1 VLAVVGQEAL
11 VEQRQRVTLPVVLVS
26 LIITEMAL
34 REPQWVL
41 ITLEEAV
48 AVAAIT
54 PQEEQQLMV
63 VALLEY
69 KAEQWMELL
78 MVQPVLPFL
87 EAVAVAARI
96 LALEPQIRV
105 VLVAMVVRV

>member
-1 VLAVVGQEAL
+1 VAAITPQEEQQLMVVAL
-11 VEQRQRVTLPVVLVS
+11 VEYKAEQWMELLMVQPVLPF
-26 LIITEMAL
+26 
-34 REPQWVL
+34 
-41 ITLEEAV
+41 LE